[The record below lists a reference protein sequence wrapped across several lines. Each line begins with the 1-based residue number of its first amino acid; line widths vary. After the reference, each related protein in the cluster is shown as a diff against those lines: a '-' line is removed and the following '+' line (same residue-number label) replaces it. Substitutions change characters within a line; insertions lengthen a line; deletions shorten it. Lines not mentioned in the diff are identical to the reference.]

1 MNFIDAV
8 KKLKDHSAKRI
19 IRREYNDHPS
29 RAVYMIEAKGFNAYL
44 GLYDDSSFCPNIECV
59 LADDW
64 EAFKPKTLNN
74 LTKTHGDKMNFFEIL
89 EHLRKDSNNIA
100 YHETWNKT
108 NPDTKI
114 DTYICCQDGVNL
126 EKFYT
131 YKPSERFSNLYL
143 MMSDKWIKDELMIM
157 PAFSGESIMGKE
169 FKFNIGDFIHFG
181 INDLNKIQYEITE
194 INYKN
199 EYVLISIFARTIFSL
214 SKEYV
219 EKHAI
224 LCKSNLKNMNFR
236 DVIRK
241 LKNTT
246 NYRAKHADK
255 IIRYSHWS
263 DQLYICSDQKVD
275 RPVEESFYYPTT
287 EEILSDKWE
296 LLMIEEPKLYSFKKA
311 IKHFMDGHSIKRYSW
326 KNFINKDNTDEYED
340 IFSVK
345 DIQGNDWQINGN

>member
-1 MNFIDAV
+1 MDF
-8 KKLKDHSAKRI
+8 
-19 IRREYNDHPS
+19 
-29 RAVYMIEAKGFNAYL
+29 IEACILLSRGAKIRMDHWKPEQYIRYNQEDKSFYNEKEELYNIWLGDYLDNTWERYNVDWKNELVNKDTFEEALKEGMSVIGKG
-44 GLYDDSSFCPNIECV
+44 
-59 LADDW
+59 
-64 EAFKPKTLNN
+64 
-74 LTKTHGDKMNFFEIL
+74 
-89 EHLRKDSNNIA
+89 
-100 YHETWNKT
+100 
-108 NPDTKI
+108 
-114 DTYICCQDGVNL
+114 
-126 EKFYT
+126 
-131 YKPSERFSNLYL
+131 
-143 MMSDKWIKDELMIM
+143 
-157 PAFSGESIMGKE
+157 
-169 FKFNIGDFIHFG
+169 FKFNVGDFIHFG

-263 DQLYICSDQKVD
+263 DQLYNCSDQKVD
-275 RPVEESFYYPTT
+275 RPVDESFYYPTT

-326 KNFINKDNTDEYED
+326 NNFINKDNTDEYED

-345 DIQGNDWQINGN
+345 DIQGNDWQINGNY